1 MGALV
6 RLVTSCEDN
15 KKKNTELKYL
25 FGLISTK
32 KGVNVIVNQY
42 DFDIF
47 DNVYMGQSLTITAN
61 MKWSNML
68 SPPNSSQKHPPNTID
83 LEFVISRMEILYLVL
98 LIFLKQI

>member
-1 MGALV
+1 MFEDFLRVLLLMGALV

-61 MKWSNML
+61 MK
-68 SPPNSSQKHPPNTID
+68 
-83 LEFVISRMEILYLVL
+83 
-98 LIFLKQI
+98 